1 MSIGTIV
8 KARRVNYLQ
17 YLVKLPKDEMLSK
30 FFHCQWLDGKAHDW
44 TEQVKNDLEDFNLPV
59 DLDIIQKK
67 SVLSWKNLV
76 KSEAKKFELARLLK
90 LKESKSESK
99 MKNLKY
105 GKLEA
110 QKYLTMLDVNLAKTV
125 FRFRVRMAQFS
136 GNYKGQGPPEFCP
149 LCGLHKD
156 LQELCFYCPSV
167 LNQIELYEE
176 YENIF
181 QPEVS
186 KDLARNLKEIEKLRK
201 KKHEMP
207 LNETQ

>member
-1 MSIGTIV
+1 M
-8 KARRVNYLQ
+8 
-17 YLVKLPKDEMLSK
+17 
-30 FFHCQWLDGKAHDW
+30 
-44 TEQVKNDLEDFNLPV
+44 PV

-76 KSEAKKFELARLLK
+76 KREAKKFELERLLK
-90 LKESKSESK
+90 MKESKSESK

-105 GKLEA
+105 EKLEA

-136 GNYKGQGPPEFCP
+136 GNYKGQGPPELCP

-167 LNQIELYEE
+167 LNKIELNEE
-176 YENIF
+176 YENLF

-186 KDLARNLKEIEKLRK
+186 KDLARNLIEIEKLRK
-201 KKHEMP
+201 KE
-207 LNETQ
+207 E

>member
-1 MSIGTIV
+1 
-8 KARRVNYLQ
+8 
-17 YLVKLPKDEMLSK
+17 MLSK

-76 KSEAKKFELARLLK
+76 KREAKKFELARLLK

-110 QKYLTMLDVNLAKTV
+110 QKYLTILMSIWP
-125 FRFRVRMAQFS
+125 R
-136 GNYKGQGPPEFCP
+136 
-149 LCGLHKD
+149 
-156 LQELCFYCPSV
+156 
-167 LNQIELYEE
+167 
-176 YENIF
+176 
-181 QPEVS
+181 
-186 KDLARNLKEIEKLRK
+186 
-201 KKHEMP
+201 
-207 LNETQ
+207 